1 MHLRASRP
9 CIILKRLLLCGYF
22 CLLFL
27 LPSLAYSSD
36 AIPVKIGVLAKR
48 GSPHAVQQW
57 TATAEYLSAA
67 IPQYTFS
74 IEPLSFEQ
82 VRLAVEHGNIDFLL
96 TNSAY
101 YVELELDYGI
111 SRIVTMKNLL
121 NHRPKSTFGGVI
133 FTRKDRQDINTL
145 KDLRGKSFK
154 AVDPDSLGGW
164 LTALRELM
172 AQGLVPEKDF
182 RPLSFV
188 GTHDAVVLAVLSGQ
202 ADAGTVRTDTL
213 ERMAEEGKI
222 SLDSLKILNAQS
234 PKADFSYLYSTR
246 LYPEWPFAKCRQ
258 TPEKLAEEVAVAL
271 LRMPPDSKAA
281 KAANIGGWTV
291 PLDYQPVH
299 ALLQDLHLGPYAHHK
314 GRIRFIDILEQHR
327 HQVLLIGILFCLL
340 TMAVIFTVRVNQK
353 LRAARNKIVMQLE
366 QVQTANRAQEVSER
380 TYREIFHGSN
390 EAIFVHDLKTG
401 AILDVNKS
409 MCEMYCCS
417 REDALAST
425 LADFSANVPPCTMQ
439 EANALMRQA
448 WDDGPQTFEWL
459 AKRKNGEVF
468 WGEVNLKKAT
478 IGGEE
483 RLLAVIQD
491 ISVRKKYEEELEKY
505 RQHLVDLV
513 ASRTA
518 SLSKSETNLAA
529 AQRIAKLGSWEWTIP
544 ENILWWSQEVYRI
557 FGVDPETFSVSY
569 KAFLK
574 KVPPEDRKML
584 EMVLSDAMA
593 GKKRYSI
600 EHRILL
606 PDSSERIVH
615 EEGEFSYDAD
625 GLPLKMVGTVQDI
638 TERKRLEQEH
648 SRLIK
653 AIEQTGD
660 SILITDKAGIIQ
672 YVNPAFEEITGY
684 NRQDAIGKTP
694 RILQSGQHDR
704 TFYKEMWKVLASGRV
719 WSGHLI
725 NKKKNGTI
733 FEEEATITP
742 IFDGGGKIINYLAV
756 KRDVSERLEIEKQ
769 LRQAQKLEAVGTLAG
784 GIAHDF
790 NNILTAILGYGELL
804 LLELPEGSPSRK
816 KQKAVMEAA
825 KRAAELVKQILTFSR
840 KAEQELKPLRMQ
852 LVVKEVLKLLRATLP
867 STIEF
872 RQDIDPDCGPV
883 LADPTQI
890 HQIVMNLCTN
900 AYHAMRE
907 TGGVLAVSLT
917 SLYLGSGELQNKIAL
932 QPGNYVRLEV
942 SDTGQGIEKR
952 VLNRIFEPYFTT
964 KVKGEGTGLG
974 LSLVHGIVKDMGGE
988 MTVYSE
994 VGVGTTFHLYLP
1006 QIEAEISQEKA
1017 AAVIPCGNEHILLV
1031 DDEQTVL
1038 ELEQA
1043 ILESLGYS
1051 ITAFTC
1057 SVEALEEFL
1066 LAPQKFDLVIT
1077 DMTMPHLTGADLSRK
1092 MLVARPDLP
1101 IILYTG
1107 YSAIL
1112 SKEEALSL
1120 GIKAFVMKPVMRE
1133 GLARVVREVLDA
1145 D

>member
-1 MHLRASRP
+1 M
-9 CIILKRLLLCGYF
+9 
-22 CLLFL
+22 
-27 LPSLAYSSD
+27 
-36 AIPVKIGVLAKR
+36 
-48 GSPHAVQQW
+48 QQW

-74 IEPLSFEQ
+74 IKPLDFEQ
-82 VRLAVEHGNIDFLL
+82 VRLAVKEESIDFLL

-101 YVELELDYGI
+101 YVELEFDYGI

-121 NHRPKSTFGGVI
+121 NYRPQSIFGGVI
-133 FTRKDRQDINTL
+133 FTRTNREDINCV

-154 AVDPDSLGGW
+154 AVDRDSLGGW

-172 AQGLVPEKDF
+172 DQGLVPEKDF
-182 RPLSFV
+182 RPLSFA
-188 GTHDAVVLAVLSGQ
+188 GTHDAVVLAVLNGQ

-222 SLDSLKILNAQS
+222 SLDSLKIINAQS
-234 PKADFSYLYSTR
+234 SKADFSYLHSTR
-246 LYPEWPFAKCRQ
+246 LYPEWPFARLRH
-258 TPEKLAEEVAVAL
+258 TPEKLAEEVAIAL

-281 KAANIGGWTV
+281 KAAHIGGWTV

-299 ALLQDLHLGPYAHHK
+299 ALLQDLYLGPYAHHK
-314 GRIRFIDILEQHR
+314 GRIFFVDIIEQHSR
-327 HQVLLIGILFCLL
+327 WVLLTSTLFSFLAL
-340 TMAVIFTVRVNQK
+340 AVIFTVRINQK
-353 LRAARNKIVMQLE
+353 LRSARHEIVMQLE
-366 QVQTANRAQEVSER
+366 QVQSANRAQETSER

-390 EAIFVHDLKTG
+390 EAIFVHDLETG
-401 AILDVNKS
+401 DILDVNKS
-409 MCEMYCCS
+409 MCEMYGCS
-417 REDALAST
+417 RDDALAST
-425 LADFSANVPPCTMQ
+425 MADFSANVPPCTMQ
-439 EANALMRQA
+439 EATALMSKAR
-448 WDDGPQTFEWL
+448 DDGPQTFEWL
-459 AKRKNGEVF
+459 VRRKNGELF

-483 RLLAVIQD
+483 RLLAVVQD
-491 ISVRKKYEEELEKY
+491 ISVRKKYEEELKKY
-505 RQHLVDLV
+505 RQHLEDLV

-518 SLSKSETNLAA
+518 ALSKSETNLTA
-529 AQRIAKLGSWEWTIP
+529 AQRIAKLGSWEWTIQG
-544 ENILWWSQEVYRI
+544 NALWWSQEVYKI
-557 FGVDPETFSVSY
+557 FGVAPETFSVSY

-574 KVPPEDRKML
+574 KVHPEDREML
-584 EMVLSDAMA
+584 GKVLSDAMA
-593 GKKRYSI
+593 QKKRYSI

-606 PDSSERIVH
+606 PDGSERIVH
-615 EEGEFSYDAD
+615 EEGEFSYDAE

-638 TERKRLEQEH
+638 TERKCLEQEH
-648 SRLIK
+648 SRLVK

-672 YVNPAFEEITGY
+672 YVNPAFEKISGY

-694 RILQSGQHDR
+694 RILQSGEHGS

-719 WSGHLI
+719 WSGHFI

-733 FEEEATITP
+733 LEEEATITP
-742 IFDGGGKIINYLAV
+742 IFDAGGKIINYLAV

-804 LLELPEGSPSRK
+804 LMELPIGSPTRK
-816 KQKAVMEAA
+816 KQEAIMKAA
-825 KRAAELVKQILTFSR
+825 KRAADLVKQILAFSH
-840 KAEQELKPLRMQ
+840 KGEQELQPLCMQ
-852 LVVKEVLKLLRATLP
+852 LVVKEVLKLLRASIP

-872 RQDIDPDCGPV
+872 RQEIDPDCGPV

-890 HQIVMNLCTN
+890 HQIIMNLCTN

-907 TGGVLAVSLT
+907 EGGVLAVSLT
-917 SLYLGSGELQNKIAL
+917 SMYLGSGELQNKVAL
-932 QPGNYVRLEV
+932 LPGNYVRLEV
-942 SDTGQGIEKR
+942 SDTGKGIEKN

-974 LSLVHGIVKDMGGE
+974 LSLVHGIVKNMGGE

-1006 QIEAEISQEKA
+1006 QIEAEISQEED
-1017 AAVIPCGNEHILLV
+1017 AAVVPCGNEHILLV
-1031 DDEQTVL
+1031 DDEQTIL

-1043 ILESLGYS
+1043 ILKGLGYT
-1051 ITAFTC
+1051 ITAFTS

-1066 LAPQKFDLVIT
+1066 LAPQKIDLVIT
-1077 DMTMPHLTGADLSRK
+1077 DMTMPHLTGAELSRK

-1120 GIKAFVMKPVMRE
+1120 GIKAFVMKPVMRD

-1145 D
+1145 DR

>member
-1 MHLRASRP
+1 M
-9 CIILKRLLLCGYF
+9 
-22 CLLFL
+22 
-27 LPSLAYSSD
+27 
-36 AIPVKIGVLAKR
+36 
-48 GSPHAVQQW
+48 
-57 TATAEYLSAA
+57 AEYLSAA

-74 IEPLSFEQ
+74 IEPLDFEH
-82 VRLAVEHGNIDFLL
+82 VRLAVKEDSIDFLL

-101 YVELELDYGI
+101 YVELECDYGI

-121 NHRPKSTFGGVI
+121 NNNPKSIFGGVI
-133 FTRKDRQDINTL
+133 FTHTDREDINAL
-145 KDLRGKSFK
+145 KDLHGKSFK
-154 AVDPDSLGGW
+154 AVDRDSLGGW

-172 AQGLVPEKDF
+172 DQGLVPEKDF
-182 RPLSFV
+182 QPLSFV
-188 GTHDAVVLAVLSGQ
+188 GTHDAVVLAVLNGQ

-213 ERMAEEGKI
+213 ERMAQEGKI
-222 SLDSLKILNAQS
+222 NLDSVKILNAQS
-234 PKADFSYLYSTR
+234 PKADFSYLHSTR
-246 LYPEWPFAKCRQ
+246 LYPEWPFAKCRH
-258 TPEKLAEEVAVAL
+258 TPEKLAEEVAIAL
-271 LRMPPDSKAA
+271 LRMQPDSKAA
-281 KAANIGGWTV
+281 KVAHIGGWTV

-299 ALLQDLHLGPYAHHK
+299 ALLQELHLGPYAHHK
-314 GRIRFIDILEQHR
+314 GKILLVDIIEQHR
-327 HQVLLIGILFCLL
+327 LEVLLISILFCLL
-340 TMAVIFTVRVNQK
+340 ALAVIFTVRINQK
-353 LRAARNKIVMQLE
+353 LRSARNKIVMQLE
-366 QVQTANRAQEVSER
+366 QVQTANRAQETSEQ

-409 MCEMYCCS
+409 MCEMYGCS
-417 REDALAST
+417 RDEALAST
-425 LADFSANVPPCTMQ
+425 LADFSVNVPPFTML
-439 EANALMRQA
+439 EASSLMRQA
-448 WDDGPQTFEWL
+448 RDDGPQTFEWL
-459 AKRKNGEVF
+459 AKRKDGEVF

-483 RLLAVIQD
+483 RILAVVQD
-491 ISVRKKYEEELEKY
+491 ISVRKKYEEELGKY
-505 RQHLVDLV
+505 RRHLEDLV

-529 AQRIAKLGSWEWTIP
+529 AQRIARLGSWEWTIP
-544 ENILWWSQEVYRI
+544 ENSLWWSQEVYRI
-557 FGVDPETFSVSY
+557 FGVDPETFNVSY

-574 KVPPEDRKML
+574 KVPSEDRKRL
-584 EMVLSDAMA
+584 EMVLSEALA
-593 GKKRYSI
+593 GKRRYSI

-606 PDSSERIVH
+606 PDGSERIVH
-615 EEGEFSYDAD
+615 EEGEFSYDVE

-660 SILITDKAGIIQ
+660 SILITDKGGSIQ
-672 YVNPAFEEITGY
+672 YVNPAFEKITGY
-684 NRQDAIGKTP
+684 TKEEAIGETP
-694 RILQSGQHDR
+694 RILQSGQHDS
-704 TFYKEMWKVLASGRV
+704 TFYRKMWKVLASGRV
-719 WSGHLI
+719 WTGHLV

-742 IFDGGGKIINYLAV
+742 IFDGGGKIVNYLAV
-756 KRDVSERLEIEKQ
+756 KRDVSERLEIERQ
-769 LRQAQKLEAVGTLAG
+769 LQQAQKLEAVGTLAG

-804 LLELPEGSPSRK
+804 LMELPEGSPSQK

-825 KRAAELVKQILTFSR
+825 KRAAELVKQILAFSR
-840 KAEQELKPLRMQ
+840 KTEHELQPLRMQ
-852 LVVKEVLKLLRATLP
+852 FVVKEVLKLLRASIP

-872 RQDIDPDCGPV
+872 RQEIDPECGPV
-883 LADPTQI
+883 FADPTQI

-917 SLYLGSGELQNKIAL
+917 SVYLGTGELQNKISL

-942 SDTGQGIEKR
+942 SDTGQGMEKN
-952 VLNRIFEPYFTT
+952 VLSRIFEPYFTT

-974 LSLVHGIVKDMGGE
+974 LSLVHGIVKNMGGE

-1006 QIEAEISQEKA
+1006 QIEAEIKHEEA
-1017 AAVIPCGNEHILLV
+1017 AAVIPCGNEHILVV
-1031 DDEQTVL
+1031 DDEQTIL
-1038 ELEQA
+1038 EMEQA
-1043 ILESLGYS
+1043 ILESLGYT
-1051 ITAFTC
+1051 ITAFTS

-1077 DMTMPHLTGADLSRK
+1077 DMTMPHLTGADLSRE
-1092 MLVARPDLP
+1092 MLAARPDLP

-1120 GIKAFVMKPVMRE
+1120 GIKAFVMKPVTRD
-1133 GLARVVREVLDA
+1133 GLARVVREVIDA
-1145 D
+1145 DR